1 MAMLLGFVIAIAI
14 SLTGVGAGSMTT
26 PLLILLLRVP
36 PAVAVGTALTF
47 GAIVKMIS
55 VPAYIVR
62 RQVNM
67 RVLGFMLAGGIPGV
81 LAGSV
86 TLSSLKGGAY
96 ESWLY
101 ATLGILIASTA
112 SFSLYRT
119 LKPRKERVERDR
131 SRILPLFA
139 LPIGAEVGF
148 SSAGSGALGSLL
160 LLGLTKL
167 SPAEVVGTDLCFGLA
182 LAAVGSVFHL
192 SAGNY
197 DADLLLKLVAGG
209 VLGAFTGSIL
219 AGKIATV
226 PMRLA
231 ILVMLVIL
239 GTQLALHG
247 QSISPHLQAILR

>member
-1 MAMLLGFVIAIAI
+1 
-14 SLTGVGAGSMTT
+14 MTT

-36 PAVAVGTALTF
+36 PAIAVGTALTF
-47 GAIVKMIS
+47 GAIVKIGS
-55 VPAYIVR
+55 VPAYVVR
-62 RQVNM
+62 RQVNL
-67 RVLGFMLAGGIPGV
+67 RVLGFLLAGGVPGV
-81 LAGSV
+81 LGGSV
-86 TLSSLKGGAY
+86 ALSSLKGGSY
-96 ESWLY
+96 ERWLY
-101 ATLGILIASTA
+101 AVLGILIAATA

-119 LKPRKERVERDR
+119 IKPRKQRVERDR
-131 SRILPLFA
+131 SKILPLFA

-167 SPAEVVGTDLCFGLA
+167 QPAEVVGTDLCFGLI
-182 LAAVGSVFHL
+182 LAAVGSAFHL
-192 SAGNY
+192 GAGNY
-197 DADLLLKLVAGG
+197 DGDLLLKLVAGG

-219 AGKIATV
+219 AGKIAAV

-247 QSISPHLQAILR
+247 QAISPHLQAILR